1 MSLNTASEALN
12 SAKEITE
19 RGLEFL
25 RTNRNPEEHQVFLYD
40 LSHASSAI
48 AIAESFLSFAEKGEE
63 EKGMVEL
70 FCADTLRSVAAM
82 CFGREDIW
90 SLQSSTLDVLN
101 QYVAEHG
108 TPQKYSSASFSSQK
122 SHLSDD
128 LELVA
133 KTFRRFGK
141 DHIEHLAE
149 QVHRKDLDVPEEIID
164 GLAEMGCFGL
174 SIPEEYGGSASGS
187 IKDMYGM
194 VIATEELSRASLSIG
209 GSLITRPEILARAI
223 ENGGTDEQK
232 RTLLP
237 KIAAGDLMSAV
248 AVTEPDHGSDVAS
261 ITMSARPEPSGGW
274 KLNGVKTWCTF
285 AGRADLLMV
294 LARTNPDTSQGH
306 RGLSVFV
313 VEKERADGHSFD
325 FQQESGG
332 RMQGKAIPTL
342 GYRGMHSFEIA
353 FQDWVVPEDSLIGG
367 IEGEGQGFYLQM
379 AGFENGRL
387 QTAARAVGVMQRAY
401 EEAAN
406 YSQERNVFNN
416 SLSSYELTQVKIGR
430 MAAIIQACRQ
440 YTYDVA
446 EKMSMGNGAL
456 EAAMIK
462 AYSCKAAEW
471 VTREA
476 MQIHGGFGYAEEYV
490 VSRLFV
496 DARVLSI
503 FEGADETLCLKLIG
517 RRLLSK

>member
-1 MSLNTASEALN
+1 
-12 SAKEITE
+12 
-19 RGLEFL
+19 
-25 RTNRNPEEHQVFLYD
+25 
-40 LSHASSAI
+40 
-48 AIAESFLSFAEKGEE
+48 
-63 EKGMVEL
+63 
-70 FCADTLRSVAAM
+70 M

-90 SLQSSTLDVLN
+90 RLESSTLGVLN

-108 TPQKYSSASFSSQK
+108 TPQKYSIASLSSQK
-122 SHLSDD
+122 SHLSDE

-149 QVHRKDLDVPEEIID
+149 EVHRKDLDVPEEIIA
-164 GLAEMGCFGL
+164 GLAQMGCFGL

-237 KIAAGDLMSAV
+237 KIASGDLMSAV

-261 ITMSARPEPSGGW
+261 IAMSARPEPSGGW

-367 IEGEGQGFYLQM
+367 FEGEGQGFYLQM

-401 EEAAN
+401 EEAVT
-406 YSQERNVFNN
+406 YSQERNVFYN
-416 SLSSYELTQVKIGR
+416 SHSSVSYKHLTLP
-430 MAAIIQACRQ
+430 
-440 YTYDVA
+440 T
-446 EKMSMGNGAL
+446 
-456 EAAMIK
+456 K
-462 AYSCKAAEW
+462 AK
-471 VTREA
+471 V
-476 MQIHGGFGYAEEYV
+476 
-490 VSRLFV
+490 
-496 DARVLSI
+496 
-503 FEGADETLCLKLIG
+503 
-517 RRLLSK
+517 